1 MLEKTI
7 ERCIVKYAKEKGII
21 SYKFASPANRSV
33 PDRIFINEYGVIVFI
48 EFKRPG
54 KSLSKLQQ
62 FTYNKFKKRNCNIH
76 IVDSIEQGQFLI
88 DNGFMTKIHRP

>member
-7 ERCIVKYAKEKGII
+7 ERYIVKYAKEKGII

-33 PDRIFINEYGVIVFI
+33 PDRIFINNHGMIVFI
-48 EFKRPG
+48 EFKNTG

-62 FTYNKFKKRNCNIH
+62 FTFNKLKARGCNIH
-76 IVDSIEQGQFLI
+76 IVNSISQGQIII
-88 DNGFMTKIHRP
+88 DNIFND

>member
-33 PDRIFINEYGVIVFI
+33 PDRIFINEHGIIVFI
-48 EFKRPG
+48 EFKNLG

-62 FTYNKFKKRNCNIH
+62 FTFKKLKDRGCNIH
-76 IVDSIEQGQFLI
+76 IVDSIEQGQFVI
-88 DNGFMTKIHRP
+88 DNSFND